1 MTNKQLANK
10 IRRTRGKIFV
20 WVHTKEDGVFIA
32 IEKSDFITQYLMKS
46 PDEEA
51 TLRLISEF
59 LEPVE
64 EHDNDTS

>member
-20 WVHTKEDGVFIA
+20 WINTKDDGVYIA
-32 IEKSDFITQYLMKS
+32 IEKRDFIEQFLMKS

-51 TLRLISEF
+51 VLKLTSEF
-59 LEPVE
+59 LEPL
-64 EHDNDTS
+64 

>member
-20 WVHTKEDGVFIA
+20 WINTKDDGVYIA
-32 IEKSDFITQYLMKS
+32 IEKRDFIEQYLMKS

-59 LEPVE
+59 LEPL
-64 EHDNDTS
+64 